1 MGHPSSDPNQNLEV
15 KLPTLS
21 RSAREGWGTPVRLG
35 EIMQIDDSGRRG
47 FLRRAG
53 LVVPGF
59 ALVGEIP
66 TSAAKSAAEMGQPE
80 PTAAVFY
87 DVTTFGAKGDGRAID
102 SPAINRAID
111 AAAAAGGGTVYFRAG
126 NYLCYSIR
134 LKSKVGIYLEHGA
147 TIVAADPAADS
158 AHSYDP
164 AESNAPWESFQDYG
178 HNHWHNSLIW
188 GEGLEGVSIEGSGLI
203 WGKGLSRGWGDGPVA
218 EHAGVANKTI
228 ALKNCRNALLRD
240 FSILHGGHFG
250 ILATGVDNLTIDNL
264 KIDTNRDGMDIDC
277 CRNVRITNC
286 SVNSPW
292 DDGICLKSSFALG
305 YARATE
311 MVTIS
316 NCLVAGSFEEGAL
329 LDGTFK
335 RFAADAKVPRTG
347 RIKFGTES
355 NGGFKNIAISNCV
368 FDGCSGLAIETVDG
382 AVIEDV
388 NVTNLTMRDV
398 TSAPI
403 FLRLGARM
411 RGPAGAAVGVL
422 RRVNLSNITCSCA
435 AGARVSSILAGI
447 PEHPIEDVKLSEITI
462 AHAGGGTK
470 EDAQRQ
476 LAEKEKEYPEPNMFG
491 TTSAHGFFV
500 RHARG
505 VEMSGIKIEHAGE
518 ELRPAFVMDDV
529 EGADFG
535 RIKLAVTAGVPAF
548 VLRGVKDFSVYRS
561 RPVPDTSLASVEKQ
575 DI

>member
-1 MGHPSSDPNQNLEV
+1 M
-15 KLPTLS
+15 
-21 RSAREGWGTPVRLG
+21 R
-35 EIMQIDDSGRRG
+35 IDDGGRRG
-47 FLRRAG
+47 FLRKAG
-53 LVVPGF
+53 LVVPGL

-66 TSAAKSAAEMGQPE
+66 TSTAKSAAGMGHPAE
-80 PTAAVFY
+80 DAAVFY
-87 DVTTFGAKGDGRAID
+87 DVTAFGTKGDGKTIDSGAIDRAIE
-102 SPAINRAID
+102 

-134 LKSKVGIYLEHGA
+134 LKSKVAIYLEQGA
-147 TIVAADPAADS
+147 TIIAADPTSSATSDAA
-158 AHSYDP
+158 HGYDL
-164 AESNAPWESFQDYG
+164 AESNQPWESYQDYG

-188 GEGLEGVSIEGSGLI
+188 GEGLDGVSIGGPGLI
-203 WGKGLSRGWGDGPVA
+203 WGKGLSRGWGAGPVA
-218 EHAGVANKTI
+218 ENPGVANKAI
-228 ALKNCRNALLRD
+228 ALKNCRNVLLRD

-264 KIDTNRDGMDIDC
+264 KIDTNRDGMDVDC

-292 DDGICLKSSFALG
+292 DDGICLKSSYALG

-329 LDGTFK
+329 LDGTFR
-335 RFAADAKVPRTG
+335 RFAAGAKVPRTG

-355 NGGFKNIAISNCV
+355 NGGFKNITVSNCV

-388 NVTNLTMRDV
+388 SVTNITMRDV

-411 RGPAGAAVGVL
+411 RGPEGAPVGIL
-422 RRVNLSNITCSCA
+422 RRVILSNVSCVCA
-435 AGARVSSILAGI
+435 AGSRISSILAGI
-447 PEHPIEDVKLSEITI
+447 PGHAIEDVKLSDITI
-462 AHAGGGTK
+462 VHSGGGTK
-470 EDAQRQ
+470 ADAQRS

-491 TTSAHGFFV
+491 TTPAHGFFI
-500 RHARG
+500 RHMRG
-505 VEMSGIKIEHAGE
+505 IEMAGIKIEHVGE
-518 ELRPAFVMDDV
+518 DLRPAFVV
-529 EGADFG
+529 EDADGADFG
-535 RIKLAVTAGVPAF
+535 RIKAGVTAGVPTFALSD
-548 VLRGVKDFSVYRS
+548 VRNLSIYRS
-561 RPVPDTSLASVEKQ
+561 KPVLDTEVASAEKKE
-575 DI
+575 I

>member
-1 MGHPSSDPNQNLEV
+1 MRSEE
-15 KLPTLS
+15 
-21 RSAREGWGTPVRLG
+21 SAR
-35 EIMQIDDSGRRG
+35 RR
-47 FLRRAG
+47 FL
-53 LVVPGF
+53 
-59 ALVGEIP
+59 
-66 TSAAKSAAEMGQPE
+66 KSAGTGLAGGALIGLPGRAVAVAEERSGQSL
-80 PTAAVFY
+80 VY
-87 DVTTFGAKGDGRAID
+87 DVTGFGAKGDGKTID
-102 SPAINRAID
+102 SAAINRAID
-111 AAAAAGGGTVYFRAG
+111 AAAAVGGGRVYFRAG
-126 NYLCYSIR
+126 NYLCYSIH
-134 LKSKVGIYLEHGA
+134 LKSKVAIYLERGA
-147 TIVAADPAADS
+147 TIIAADPSADS

-164 AESNAPWESFQDYG
+164 AESNLPWEDYQDYG

-188 GEGLEGVSIEGSGLI
+188 GEGLEGVSICGPGMI
-203 WGKGLSRGWGDGPVA
+203 WGKGLSRGWGDGPKA
-218 EHAGVANKTI
+218 EQPGVANKAI
-228 ALKNCRNALLRD
+228 ALRNCRNVLLRD

-264 KIDTNRDGMDIDC
+264 KIDTNRDGMDVDC

-292 DDGICLKSSFALG
+292 DDGICLKSSYALG
-305 YARATE
+305 HARATE

-355 NGGFKNIAISNCV
+355 NGGFKNITVSNCV

-388 NVTNLTMRDV
+388 SVTNITMRDV

-422 RRVNLSNITCSCA
+422 RRVILSNISCTCAPGS
-435 AGARVSSILAGI
+435 RISSILAGI
-447 PEHPIEDVKLSEITI
+447 PGHAIEDVKLSDITI
-462 AHAGGGTK
+462 MHSGGGTK
-470 EDAQRQ
+470 EDAQQ
-476 LAEKEKEYPEPNMFG
+476 SPAEKEKEYPEPNMFG
-491 TTSAHGFFV
+491 TTPAHGFFI

-505 VEMSGIKIEHAGE
+505 IEMAGIKIEHAGE
-518 ELRPAFVMDDV
+518 DLRPAFVVEDV
-529 EGADFG
+529 DGGDFG
-535 RIKLAVTAGVPAF
+535 RIKVAVTSGVPAF
-548 VLRGVKDFSVYRS
+548 ALSDVRNFSVYRS
-561 RPVPDTSLASVEKQ
+561 KPIPDTEVVSAEKRE
-575 DI
+575 I

>member
-1 MGHPSSDPNQNLEV
+1 MRMD
-15 KLPTLS
+15 
-21 RSAREGWGTPVRLG
+21 EG
-35 EIMQIDDSGRRG
+35 GRRG
-47 FLRRAG
+47 FLKRAG
-53 LVVPGF
+53 IVVPGL

-66 TSAAKSAAEMGQPE
+66 TSAARSAAEMGHP
-80 PTAAVFY
+80 AAGLVH
-87 DVTTFGAKGDGRAID
+87 DVTAFGAKGDGVAID
-102 SPAINRAID
+102 SGAINRAIE

-126 NYLCYSIR
+126 NYLCYSIH
-134 LKSKVGIYLEHGA
+134 LKSKVAIYLDAGA
-147 TIVAADPAADS
+147 VMVAADPSSAANSDS
-158 AHSYDP
+158 TRGYDL
-164 AESNAPWESFQDYG
+164 AESNQPWESYQDYG

-188 GEGLEGVSIEGSGLI
+188 GEGLEGISIGGPGLI
-203 WGKGLSRGWGDGPVA
+203 WGKGLSRGWGAGPKA
-218 EHAGVANKTI
+218 EEPGVANKAI
-228 ALKNCRNALLRD
+228 GLKNCRNVILRD

-316 NCLVAGSFEEGAL
+316 DCLVSGSYEEGAL
-329 LDGTFK
+329 LDGTFR

-355 NGGFKNIAISNCV
+355 NGGFKNIAIANCV

-388 NVTNLTMRDV
+388 SVTNITMRDV
-398 TSAPI
+398 VGAPI

-422 RRVNLSNITCSCA
+422 RRVILSNMTCSC
-435 AGARVSSILAGI
+435 GSFQGGQGSRIGSILAGI
-447 PEHPIEDVKLSEITI
+447 PGHPIEDVRLSDIMI
-462 AHAGGGTK
+462 LHAGGGTK

-476 LAEKEKEYPEPNMFG
+476 LAEKEKEYPEPSMFG
-491 TTSAHGFFV
+491 TTPAHGFFI

-505 VEMSGIKIEHAGE
+505 VEMAGIKIEHAGE
-518 ELRPAFVMDDV
+518 ELRPAFVVDDV
-529 EGADFG
+529 EGGDFG
-535 RIKLAVTAGVPAF
+535 RIKAGLTSGVPTFA
-548 VLRGVKDFSVYRS
+548 LSDVKNFSVYRS
-561 RPVPDTSLASVEKQ
+561 KPVPDTEVGSAERKE
-575 DI
+575 I